1 MILFT
6 VAVGLVRILGG
17 PGDVDRM
24 MAAQLIGTGG
34 IGSLLLIAAAT
45 GARGVEDVAL
55 GLALLAAFASAA
67 FVNSGAPAE
76 DSDAADG
83 PMSFVDLFSIVA
95 IGAGAF
101 FFLAGTVGL
110 LRFPDALS
118 RLHALTKA
126 DNLGLG
132 LIVLGLL
139 PRAES
144 PLAAFKLVAIWA
156 LVQLAGATTAQLV
169 GRARAAQGNGRMSVL
184 QALDIGLAF
193 LVFAVAAWT
202 IFARGA
208 FAATVGYVVYGLL
221 LSLVWIRLFAV
232 DVALTEAAIGSGV
245 TGVLLIGAAAR
256 LRGAE
261 TEDEKSLSGL
271 PRLFA
276 AVLCILVALAL
287 AWVVL
292 LFPDEGPSLAP
303 QSMQHLPET
312 GLGNPVTAVLIAYRA
327 FDTMLEKVVLVLAVV
342 GVWSLAVDRYWGG
355 APGEARAERP
365 EPTLALLA
373 QVLAPLGILVG
384 VHIFWVGADEP
395 GGAFQG
401 GAILAAMWIIVM
413 MARLTEAPP
422 TSAFWL
428 RLALVAG
435 PLVFLV
441 AGVAGAIFAGGFFA
455 YPPGFAKPVILFIE
469 AFMVLSI
476 AVTLPMLVAGPPRR
490 EPKVDGS
497 P

>member
-1 MILFT
+1 
-6 VAVGLVRILGG
+6 
-17 PGDVDRM
+17 
-24 MAAQLIGTGG
+24 
-34 IGSLLLIAAAT
+34 
-45 GARGVEDVAL
+45 
-55 GLALLAAFASAA
+55 
-67 FVNSGAPAE
+67 
-76 DSDAADG
+76 
-83 PMSFVDLFSIVA
+83 
-95 IGAGAF
+95 
-101 FFLAGTVGL
+101 
-110 LRFPDALS
+110 
-118 RLHALTKA
+118 
-126 DNLGLG
+126 
-132 LIVLGLL
+132 
-139 PRAES
+139 
-144 PLAAFKLVAIWA
+144 
-156 LVQLAGATTAQLV
+156 
-169 GRARAAQGNGRMSVL
+169 MSVL

-256 LRGAE
+256 LRGSE
-261 TEDEKSLSGL
+261 TAADEKSLSGL
-271 PRLFA
+271 PRVFTAGLS
-276 AVLCILVALAL
+276 LLVALAL
-287 AWVVL
+287 AGVVL
-292 LFPDEGPSLAP
+292 LFPDQGPSLAS
-303 QSMQHLPET
+303 QTMQHLPET

-342 GVWSLAVDRYWGG
+342 GVWSLAADRYWGG

-365 EPTLALLA
+365 EPTLAFLA

-384 VHIFWVGADEP
+384 IHIFWVGADEP

-413 MARLTEAPP
+413 MARLTEAPS

-428 RLALVAG
+428 RLALIAG
-435 PLVFLV
+435 PLVFLI
-441 AGVAGAIFAGGFFA
+441 AGVGGAVFAGSFFA

-476 AVTLPMLVAGPPRR
+476 AVNLPMMVGGSPRR
-490 EPKVDGS
+490 EPKR
-497 P
+497 

>member
-1 MILFT
+1 
-6 VAVGLVRILGG
+6 
-17 PGDVDRM
+17 
-24 MAAQLIGTGG
+24 
-34 IGSLLLIAAAT
+34 
-45 GARGVEDVAL
+45 
-55 GLALLAAFASAA
+55 
-67 FVNSGAPAE
+67 
-76 DSDAADG
+76 
-83 PMSFVDLFSIVA
+83 
-95 IGAGAF
+95 
-101 FFLAGTVGL
+101 
-110 LRFPDALS
+110 
-118 RLHALTKA
+118 
-126 DNLGLG
+126 
-132 LIVLGLL
+132 
-139 PRAES
+139 
-144 PLAAFKLVAIWA
+144 
-156 LVQLAGATTAQLV
+156 
-169 GRARAAQGNGRMSVL
+169 MSVL

-261 TEDEKSLSGL
+261 TVDEKSLTGL
-271 PRLFA
+271 PRVVTA
-276 AVLCILVALAL
+276 SLCILVALAL
-287 AWVVL
+287 AGVVL
-292 LFPDEGPSLAP
+292 LFPDQGPSLAP

-342 GVWSLAVDRYWGG
+342 GVWSLAADHYWGG
-355 APGEARAERP
+355 APGEPRAERP
-365 EPTLALLA
+365 EPTLAFLA

-413 MARLTEAPP
+413 MARLTEAPS

-435 PLVFLV
+435 PLVFFI
-441 AGVAGAIFAGGFFA
+441 AGVGGAILVGGFFA

-476 AVTLPMLVAGPPRR
+476 AATLPMLVAGPARR
-490 EPKVDGS
+490 EPRR
-497 P
+497 